1 MDQSEIAAAAQEFE
15 AARARGE
22 YFPSAWFDRLTLD
35 DAYRILLALIGRR
48 RGDGERRIGWKIG
61 LTAPV
66 IQRQFGLH
74 QPVFACLLAG
84 GLARSGHV
92 FRRDAL
98 IEPGFENELCIV
110 LDRTARCSGRG
121 RAR

>member
-22 YFPSAWFDRLTLD
+22 YFPRSWFDRLTLD
-35 DAYRILLALIGRR
+35 DAYRILLALNG

-66 IQRQFGLH
+66 IQQHSACTSRSS
-74 QPVFACLLAG
+74 PVCWRKVWSNP
-84 GLARSGHV
+84 ARSFGV
-92 FRRDAL
+92 TR
-98 IEPGFENELCIV
+98 
-110 LDRTARCSGRG
+110 
-121 RAR
+121 